1 MVNKREKEREYKGE
15 NTKKSSLAYGGV
27 GGRKFLDLFSVVCL
41 EIQVK
46 KCLGCLGFMF

>member
-41 EIQVK
+41 DR
-46 KCLGCLGFMF
+46 